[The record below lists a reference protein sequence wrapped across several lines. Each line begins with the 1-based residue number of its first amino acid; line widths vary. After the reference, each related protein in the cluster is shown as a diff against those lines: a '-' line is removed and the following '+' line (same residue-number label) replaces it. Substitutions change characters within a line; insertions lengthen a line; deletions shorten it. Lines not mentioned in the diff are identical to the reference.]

1 MSILS
6 LFGLIIFCYAIEIF
20 PNNNNTSRQFIG
32 IVIVILIFAFI
43 GIILSFIILTQIMNH
58 HTQKLWLKQE
68 DEKYI
73 LKDFH
78 GKINQLKQSN
88 F

>member
-1 MSILS
+1 M
-6 LFGLIIFCYAIEIF
+6 IIFCYAIGIF
-20 PNNNNTSRQFIG
+20 PNNNNTSRQFTG

-43 GIILSFIILTQIMNH
+43 GIILSFIILTQIMKH

-78 GKINQLKQSN
+78 GKINQLEQSN